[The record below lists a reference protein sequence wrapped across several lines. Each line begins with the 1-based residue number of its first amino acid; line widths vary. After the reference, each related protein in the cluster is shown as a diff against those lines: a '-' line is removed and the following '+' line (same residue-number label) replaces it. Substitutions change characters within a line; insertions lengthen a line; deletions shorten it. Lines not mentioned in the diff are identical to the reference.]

1 LVLVAYGIG
10 MAYPILTTQ
19 TRIDVRV
26 DTLVDQQK
34 ELKPKVDM
42 MLQETASMKERI
54 NSLEQ
59 RLQRIESHDDAR
71 SRPPPPAATTKRGTA
86 H

>member
-42 MLQETASMKERI
+42 MLQETAS
-54 NSLEQ
+54 
-59 RLQRIESHDDAR
+59 IEGAHQLAR
-71 SRPPPPAATTKRGTA
+71 TKTAAN
-86 H
+86 